1 MEKDKDTLNGFQ
13 AFFDTM
19 NPNVGK
25 NDNDKIDLSQNEP
38 LTDEELEAIRKNSKP
53 EDQPKAG
60 KSKTKTQKE
69 DIIEE
74 NEDDDEEV
82 IVDEDDDDDDEE
94 PVNKKETKKDKKD
107 KSTKEEDDSSEED
120 DDEDEPA
127 FDEKNVVTGF
137 FEVLSEKLGW
147 SIDED
152 DEIPQTAEE
161 LVKYFQDIIEEESK
175 PTYANDEV
183 ARLDEYVKNG
193 GDIKTYLTIDAE
205 LNLDEIEIEDDETNQ
220 KLVLKEFLKEKGFS
234 SKSIE
239 KKLQK
244 YADAGLLEDEA
255 EDALEA
261 LKEIREQKKEQLLA
275 DQKKQYEEQTK
286 RQQEF
291 FNTVVSEIKGLDNI
305 RGIKIP
311 EKDKKTLM
319 DYMFKPDSDGV
330 TKYQKDYAKNPKNLI
345 ESAYFTMKGDAL
357 INIAKKEGNKNAFDK
372 FKSNLKSSNVSKK
385 SNKEIRSDSD
395 NIWSKL
401 AQQLRA

>member
-25 NDNDKIDLSQNEP
+25 DDNDKIDLSQNEP
-38 LTDEELEAIRKNSKP
+38 LTDEELDAIRNNSKP

-60 KSKTKTQKE
+60 KNKEKNQKE
-69 DIIEE
+69 EDIEE
-74 NEDDDEEV
+74 DDETIEDDE
-82 IVDEDDDDDDEE
+82 IDEE

-107 KSTKEEDDSSEED
+107 KSTKEEDNNSEED
-120 DDEDEPA
+120 DDEDESA
-127 FDEKNVVTGF
+127 FDEKNAVTGF

-152 DEIPQTAEE
+152 DEVPQTAED

-175 PTYANDEV
+175 PSYANDEV
-183 ARLDEYVKNG
+183 ARLDEYIKNG
-193 GDIKTYLTIDAE
+193 GDIKTYLKIDAE

-220 KLVLKEFLKEKGFS
+220 KLVVKEFLKEKGFNE
-234 SKSIE
+234 KSIE

-261 LKEIREQKKEQLLA
+261 LKEIKEQKKEQLLA
-275 DQKKQYEEQTK
+275 DQKKQSEEQGK

-319 DYMFKPDSDGV
+319 DYMFKPDSDGI

-372 FKSNLKSSNVSKK
+372 FKSG
-385 SNKEIRSDSD
+385 ITP
-395 NIWSKL
+395 L
-401 AQQLRA
+401 AKV

>member
-38 LTDEELEAIRKNSKP
+38 LTDEELDAIRNNSKP

-60 KSKTKTQKE
+60 KNKEKNQKE
-69 DIIEE
+69 EDIEE
-74 NEDDDEEV
+74 EDETIEDDE
-82 IVDEDDDDDDEE
+82 IDEE

-107 KSTKEEDDSSEED
+107 KSTKEEDDNSEED
-120 DDEDEPA
+120 DDEDEPV

-275 DQKKQYEEQTK
+275 DQKKQSEEQAK

>member
-25 NDNDKIDLSQNEP
+25 DDNDKIDLSQNEP
-38 LTDEELEAIRKNSKP
+38 LTDEELDAIRNNSKP

-60 KSKTKTQKE
+60 KNKEKNQKE
-69 DIIEE
+69 EDIEE
-74 NEDDDEEV
+74 DDETIEDDE
-82 IVDEDDDDDDEE
+82 IDEE

-107 KSTKEEDDSSEED
+107 KSTKEEDDNSEED
-120 DDEDEPA
+120 DNEDEPA

-152 DEIPQTAEE
+152 DEVPQTAED

-175 PTYANDEV
+175 PSYANDEV
-183 ARLDEYVKNG
+183 ARLDEYVKSG
-193 GDIKTYLTIDAE
+193 GDIKTYLKIDAE

-220 KLVLKEFLKEKGFS
+220 KLVVKEFLKEKGFNE
-234 SKSIE
+234 KSIE

-261 LKEIREQKKEQLLA
+261 LKEIKEQKKEQLLA
-275 DQKKQYEEQTK
+275 DQKKQSEEQGK

-319 DYMFKPDSDGV
+319 DYMFKPDSDGI

-357 INIAKKEGNKNAFDK
+357 INIAKKEGNKTAFDK

>member
-38 LTDEELEAIRKNSKP
+38 LTDEELDAIRNNSKP

-60 KSKTKTQKE
+60 KNKEKNQKE
-69 DIIEE
+69 EDIEE
-74 NEDDDEEV
+74 EDETIEDDE
-82 IVDEDDDDDDEE
+82 IDEE

-107 KSTKEEDDSSEED
+107 KSTKEEDNNSEED

-161 LVKYFQDIIEEESK
+161 LVKYFQDIIEEESR

-275 DQKKQYEEQTK
+275 DQKKQSEEQAK

>member
-38 LTDEELEAIRKNSKP
+38 LTDEELDAIRNNSKP

-60 KSKTKTQKE
+60 KNKEKNQKE
-69 DIIEE
+69 EDIEE
-74 NEDDDEEV
+74 EDETIEDDE
-82 IVDEDDDDDDEE
+82 IDEE

-127 FDEKNVVTGF
+127 FDEKNAVTGF

-161 LVKYFQDIIEEESK
+161 LVKYFQDIIEEESR

-205 LNLDEIEIEDDETNQ
+205 LNLDEIEIEDDEANQ

-275 DQKKQYEEQTK
+275 DQKKQSEEQAK

>member
-38 LTDEELEAIRKNSKP
+38 LTDEELDAIRNNSKP

-60 KSKTKTQKE
+60 KNKEKNQKE
-69 DIIEE
+69 EDIEE
-74 NEDDDEEV
+74 EDETIEDDE
-82 IVDEDDDDDDEE
+82 IDEE

-107 KSTKEEDDSSEED
+107 KSTKEEDDNSEED

-127 FDEKNVVTGF
+127 FNEKNVVTGF

-193 GDIKTYLTIDAE
+193 GDIKTYLKIDAE
-205 LNLDEIEIEDDETNQ
+205 LNLDEIEIEDDEANQ

-261 LKEIREQKKEQLLA
+261 LKEIKEQKKEQLLA
-275 DQKKQYEEQTK
+275 DQKKQSEEQAK

>member
-25 NDNDKIDLSQNEP
+25 DDNDKIDLSQNEP
-38 LTDEELEAIRKNSKP
+38 LTDEELDAIRNNSKP

-60 KSKTKTQKE
+60 KNKEKNQKE
-69 DIIEE
+69 EDIEE
-74 NEDDDEEV
+74 EDETIEDDE
-82 IVDEDDDDDDEE
+82 IDEE

-107 KSTKEEDDSSEED
+107 KSTKEEDDNSEED
-120 DDEDEPA
+120 EDEDEPA

-152 DEIPQTAEE
+152 DEVPQTAEA

-175 PTYANDEV
+175 PSYANDEV
-183 ARLDEYVKNG
+183 ARLDEYIKNG
-193 GDIKTYLTIDAE
+193 GDIKTYLKIDAE

-220 KLVLKEFLKEKGFS
+220 KLVVKEFLKEKGFNA
-234 SKSIE
+234 KSIE

-261 LKEIREQKKEQLLA
+261 LKEIKEQKKEQLLA
-275 DQKKQYEEQTK
+275 DQKKQSEEQGK

-319 DYMFKPDSDGV
+319 DYMFKPDSDGI

-357 INIAKKEGNKNAFDK
+357 INIAKKEGNKTAFDK

>member
-25 NDNDKIDLSQNEP
+25 DDNDKIDLSQNEP
-38 LTDEELEAIRKNSKP
+38 LTDEELDAIRNNSKP

-60 KSKTKTQKE
+60 KNKEKNQKE
-69 DIIEE
+69 EDIEE
-74 NEDDDEEV
+74 DDETIEDDE
-82 IVDEDDDDDDEE
+82 IDEE

-107 KSTKEEDDSSEED
+107 KSTKEEDNNSEED
-120 DDEDEPA
+120 DDEDGPA

-152 DEIPQTAEE
+152 DDVPQTAED

-175 PTYANDEV
+175 PSYANDEV
-183 ARLDEYVKNG
+183 ARLDEYIKNG
-193 GDIKTYLTIDAE
+193 GDIKTYLKIDAE

-220 KLVLKEFLKEKGFS
+220 KLVVKEFLKEKGFNE
-234 SKSIE
+234 KSIE

-261 LKEIREQKKEQLLA
+261 LKEIKEQKKEQLLA
-275 DQKKQYEEQTK
+275 DQKKQSEEQGK

-319 DYMFKPDSDGV
+319 DYMFKPDSDGI

-357 INIAKKEGNKNAFDK
+357 INIAKKEGNKTAFDK

>member
-25 NDNDKIDLSQNEP
+25 DDNDKIDLSQNEP
-38 LTDEELEAIRKNSKP
+38 LTDEELDAIRNNSKP

-60 KSKTKTQKE
+60 KNKEKNQKE
-69 DIIEE
+69 EDIEE
-74 NEDDDEEV
+74 DDETIEDDE
-82 IVDEDDDDDDEE
+82 IDEE

-107 KSTKEEDDSSEED
+107 KSTKEEDNNSEED

-152 DEIPQTAEE
+152 DEVPQTAED

-175 PTYANDEV
+175 PSYANDEV

-193 GDIKTYLTIDAE
+193 GDIKTYLKIDAE

-220 KLVLKEFLKEKGFS
+220 KLVVKEFLKEKGFNE
-234 SKSIE
+234 KSIE

-261 LKEIREQKKEQLLA
+261 LKEIKEQKKEQLLA
-275 DQKKQYEEQTK
+275 DQKKQSEEQVK

-319 DYMFKPDSDGV
+319 DYMFKPDSDGI

-357 INIAKKEGNKNAFDK
+357 INIAKKEGNKTAFDK

>member
-38 LTDEELEAIRKNSKP
+38 LTDEELDAIRNNSKP

-60 KSKTKTQKE
+60 KNKEKNQKE
-69 DIIEE
+69 EDIEE
-74 NEDDDEEV
+74 EDETIEDDE
-82 IVDEDDDDDDEE
+82 IDEE

-107 KSTKEEDDSSEED
+107 KSTKEEDNNSEED

-161 LVKYFQDIIEEESK
+161 LVKYFQDIIEEESR

>member
-25 NDNDKIDLSQNEP
+25 DDNDKIDLSQNEP
-38 LTDEELEAIRKNSKP
+38 LTDEELDAIRNNSKP

-60 KSKTKTQKE
+60 KNKEKNQKE
-69 DIIEE
+69 EDIEE
-74 NEDDDEEV
+74 EDETIEDDE
-82 IVDEDDDDDDEE
+82 IDEE

-107 KSTKEEDDSSEED
+107 KSTKEEDDNSEED

-127 FDEKNVVTGF
+127 FDEKNAVTGF

-193 GDIKTYLTIDAE
+193 GDIKTYLKIDAE

-261 LKEIREQKKEQLLA
+261 LKEIKEQKKEQLLA
-275 DQKKQYEEQTK
+275 DQKKQSEEQAK

>member
-25 NDNDKIDLSQNEP
+25 DDNDKIDLSQNEP
-38 LTDEELEAIRKNSKP
+38 LTDEELDAIRNNSKP

-60 KSKTKTQKE
+60 KNKEKNQKE
-69 DIIEE
+69 EDIEE
-74 NEDDDEEV
+74 DDETIEDDE
-82 IVDEDDDDDDEE
+82 IDEE

-107 KSTKEEDDSSEED
+107 KSTKEEDDNSEED
-120 DDEDEPA
+120 DNEDEPA
-127 FDEKNVVTGF
+127 FDEKNAVTGF

-152 DEIPQTAEE
+152 DEIPQTAED

-175 PTYANDEV
+175 PSYANDEV
-183 ARLDEYVKNG
+183 ARLDEYIKNG
-193 GDIKTYLTIDAE
+193 GDIKTYLKIDAE

-220 KLVLKEFLKEKGFS
+220 KLVVKEFLKEKGFNE
-234 SKSIE
+234 KSIE

-261 LKEIREQKKEQLLA
+261 LKEIKEQKKEQLLA
-275 DQKKQYEEQTK
+275 DQKKQSEEQVK

-319 DYMFKPDSDGV
+319 DYMFKPDSDGI

-357 INIAKKEGNKNAFDK
+357 INIAKKEGNKTAFDK

>member
-38 LTDEELEAIRKNSKP
+38 LTDEELDAIRNNSKP

-60 KSKTKTQKE
+60 KNKEKNQKE
-69 DIIEE
+69 EDIEE
-74 NEDDDEEV
+74 EDETIEDDE
-82 IVDEDDDDDDEE
+82 IDEE

-107 KSTKEEDDSSEED
+107 KSTKEEDDDSEED
-120 DDEDEPA
+120 DNEDESA
-127 FDEKNVVTGF
+127 FDEKNAVTGF

-193 GDIKTYLTIDAE
+193 GDIKTYLKIDAE
-205 LNLDEIEIEDDETNQ
+205 LDLDEIEIEDDETNQ

-261 LKEIREQKKEQLLA
+261 LKEIKEQKKEQLLA
-275 DQKKQYEEQTK
+275 DQKKQYEEQAK

-291 FNTVVSEIKGLDNI
+291 FNTVISEIKGLDNI

>member
-25 NDNDKIDLSQNEP
+25 DDNDKIDLSQNEP
-38 LTDEELEAIRKNSKP
+38 LTDEELDAIRNNSKP

-60 KSKTKTQKE
+60 KNKEKNQKE
-69 DIIEE
+69 EDIEE
-74 NEDDDEEV
+74 EDETIEDDE
-82 IVDEDDDDDDEE
+82 IDEE

-107 KSTKEEDDSSEED
+107 KSTKEEDDNSEED

-127 FDEKNVVTGF
+127 FDEKNAVTGF

-152 DEIPQTAEE
+152 DEVPQTAED

-175 PTYANDEV
+175 PSYANDEV

-193 GDIKTYLTIDAE
+193 GDIKTYLKIDAE

-220 KLVLKEFLKEKGFS
+220 KLVVKEFLKEKGFNE
-234 SKSIE
+234 KSIE

-261 LKEIREQKKEQLLA
+261 LKEIKEQKKEQLLA
-275 DQKKQYEEQTK
+275 DQKKQSEEQGK

-319 DYMFKPDSDGV
+319 DYMFKPDSDGI

-357 INIAKKEGNKNAFDK
+357 INIAKKEGNKTAFDK

>member
-38 LTDEELEAIRKNSKP
+38 LTDEELEAIRNNSKP
-53 EDQPKAG
+53 EDQPKTG
-60 KSKTKTQKE
+60 KNKEKNQKE
-69 DIIEE
+69 EDIEE
-74 NEDDDEEV
+74 EDETIEDDE
-82 IVDEDDDDDDEE
+82 IDEE

-107 KSTKEEDDSSEED
+107 KSTKEEDNNSEED

-127 FDEKNVVTGF
+127 FDEKNAVTGF

-161 LVKYFQDIIEEESK
+161 LVKYFQDIIEEESR

-275 DQKKQYEEQTK
+275 DQKKQSEEQAK

>member
-25 NDNDKIDLSQNEP
+25 DDNDKIDLSQNEP
-38 LTDEELEAIRKNSKP
+38 LTDEELDAIRNNSKP

-60 KSKTKTQKE
+60 KNKEKNQKE
-69 DIIEE
+69 EDIEE
-74 NEDDDEEV
+74 DDETIEDDE
-82 IVDEDDDDDDEE
+82 IDEE

-107 KSTKEEDDSSEED
+107 KSTKEEDNNSEED

-127 FDEKNVVTGF
+127 FDEKNAVTGF

-152 DEIPQTAEE
+152 DEVPQTAED

-175 PTYANDEV
+175 PSYANDEV
-183 ARLDEYVKNG
+183 ARLDEYIKNG
-193 GDIKTYLTIDAE
+193 GDIKTYLKIDAE

-220 KLVLKEFLKEKGFS
+220 KLVVKEFLKEKGFNE
-234 SKSIE
+234 KSIE

-261 LKEIREQKKEQLLA
+261 LKEIKEQKKEQLLA
-275 DQKKQYEEQTK
+275 DQKKQSEEQGK

-319 DYMFKPDSDGV
+319 DYMFKPDSDGI

-357 INIAKKEGNKNAFDK
+357 INIAKKEGNKTAFDK

>member
-25 NDNDKIDLSQNEP
+25 DDNDKIDLSQNEP
-38 LTDEELEAIRKNSKP
+38 LTDEELDAIRNNSKP

-60 KSKTKTQKE
+60 KNKEKNQKE
-69 DIIEE
+69 EDIEE
-74 NEDDDEEV
+74 DDETIEDDE
-82 IVDEDDDDDDEE
+82 IDEE

-107 KSTKEEDDSSEED
+107 KSTKEEDDNSEED

-152 DEIPQTAEE
+152 DEVPQTAED

-175 PTYANDEV
+175 PSYANDEV

-193 GDIKTYLTIDAE
+193 GDIKTYLKIDAE

-220 KLVLKEFLKEKGFS
+220 KLVVKEFLKEKGFNE
-234 SKSIE
+234 KSIE

-261 LKEIREQKKEQLLA
+261 LKEIKEQKKEQLLA
-275 DQKKQYEEQTK
+275 DQKKQSEEQVK

-319 DYMFKPDSDGV
+319 DYMFKPDSDGI

-357 INIAKKEGNKNAFDK
+357 INIAKKEGNKTAFDK

>member
-25 NDNDKIDLSQNEP
+25 DDNDKIDLSQNEP
-38 LTDEELEAIRKNSKP
+38 LTDEELDAIRNNSKP

-60 KSKTKTQKE
+60 KNKEKNQKE
-69 DIIEE
+69 EDIEE
-74 NEDDDEEV
+74 DDETIEDDE
-82 IVDEDDDDDDEE
+82 IDEE

-107 KSTKEEDDSSEED
+107 KSTKEEDYNSEED

-127 FDEKNVVTGF
+127 FDEKNAVTGF

-152 DEIPQTAEE
+152 DEVPQTAED

-175 PTYANDEV
+175 PSYANDEV

-193 GDIKTYLTIDAE
+193 GDIKTYLKIDAE

-220 KLVLKEFLKEKGFS
+220 KLVVKEFLKEKGFNE
-234 SKSIE
+234 KSIE

-261 LKEIREQKKEQLLA
+261 LKEIKEQKKEQLLA
-275 DQKKQYEEQTK
+275 DQKKQSEEQGK

-319 DYMFKPDSDGV
+319 DYMFKPDSDGI

-357 INIAKKEGNKNAFDK
+357 INIAKKEGNKTAFDK

>member
-25 NDNDKIDLSQNEP
+25 SDNDKIDLSQNEP
-38 LTDEELEAIRKNSKP
+38 LTDEELDAIRNNSKP

-60 KSKTKTQKE
+60 KNKEKNQKE
-69 DIIEE
+69 EDIEE
-74 NEDDDEEV
+74 EDETIEDDE
-82 IVDEDDDDDDEE
+82 IDEE

-107 KSTKEEDDSSEED
+107 KSTKEEDDNSEED
-120 DDEDEPA
+120 DNEDEPA

-161 LVKYFQDIIEEESK
+161 LVKYFQDIIEEESR

-183 ARLDEYVKNG
+183 ARLDEYIKNG
-193 GDIKTYLTIDAE
+193 GDIKTYLKIDAE

-261 LKEIREQKKEQLLA
+261 LKEIKEQKKEQLLA
-275 DQKKQYEEQTK
+275 DQKKQSEEQAK

>member
-25 NDNDKIDLSQNEP
+25 DDNDKIDLSQNEP
-38 LTDEELEAIRKNSKP
+38 LTDEELDAIRNNSKP
-53 EDQPKAG
+53 EDQPKVG
-60 KSKTKTQKE
+60 KNKEKNQKE
-69 DIIEE
+69 EDIEE
-74 NEDDDEEV
+74 DDETIEDDE
-82 IVDEDDDDDDEE
+82 IDEE

-107 KSTKEEDDSSEED
+107 KSTKEEDDNSEED

-152 DEIPQTAEE
+152 DEVPQTAED

-175 PTYANDEV
+175 PSYANDEV
-183 ARLDEYVKNG
+183 ARLDEYIKNG
-193 GDIKTYLTIDAE
+193 GDIKTYLKIDAE

-220 KLVLKEFLKEKGFS
+220 KLVVKEFLKEKGFNE
-234 SKSIE
+234 KSIE

-261 LKEIREQKKEQLLA
+261 LKEIKEQKKEQLLA
-275 DQKKQYEEQTK
+275 DQKKQSEEQGK

-319 DYMFKPDSDGV
+319 DYMFKPDSDGI

-357 INIAKKEGNKNAFDK
+357 INIAKKEGNKTAFDK

>member
-25 NDNDKIDLSQNEP
+25 DDNDKIDLSQNEP
-38 LTDEELEAIRKNSKP
+38 LTDEELDAIRNNSKP

-60 KSKTKTQKE
+60 KNKEKNQKE
-69 DIIEE
+69 EDIEE
-74 NEDDDEEV
+74 EDETIEDDE
-82 IVDEDDDDDDEE
+82 IDEE

-107 KSTKEEDDSSEED
+107 KSTKEEDDNSEED

-152 DEIPQTAEE
+152 DEVPQTAED

-175 PTYANDEV
+175 PSYANDEV

-193 GDIKTYLTIDAE
+193 GDIKTYLKIDAE

-220 KLVLKEFLKEKGFS
+220 KLVVKEFLKEKGFNE
-234 SKSIE
+234 KSIE

-261 LKEIREQKKEQLLA
+261 LKEIKEQKKEQLLA
-275 DQKKQYEEQTK
+275 DQKKQSEEQGK

-319 DYMFKPDSDGV
+319 DYMFKPDSDGI

-357 INIAKKEGNKNAFDK
+357 INIAKKEGNKTAFDK

>member
-25 NDNDKIDLSQNEP
+25 DDNDKIDLSQNEP
-38 LTDEELEAIRKNSKP
+38 LTDEELDAIRNNSKP

-60 KSKTKTQKE
+60 KNKEKNQKE
-69 DIIEE
+69 EDIEE
-74 NEDDDEEV
+74 DDETIEDDE
-82 IVDEDDDDDDEE
+82 IDEE

-107 KSTKEEDDSSEED
+107 KSTKEEDDNSEED

-152 DEIPQTAEE
+152 DEIPQTAED

-175 PTYANDEV
+175 PSYANDEV
-183 ARLDEYVKNG
+183 ARLDEYIKNG
-193 GDIKTYLTIDAE
+193 GDIKTYLKIDAE

-220 KLVLKEFLKEKGFS
+220 KLVVKEFLKEKGFNE
-234 SKSIE
+234 KSIE

-261 LKEIREQKKEQLLA
+261 LKEIKEQKKEQLLA
-275 DQKKQYEEQTK
+275 DQKKQSEEQGK

-319 DYMFKPDSDGV
+319 DYMFKPDSDGI

-357 INIAKKEGNKNAFDK
+357 INIAKKEGNKTAFDK

>member
-25 NDNDKIDLSQNEP
+25 DDNDKIDLSQNEP
-38 LTDEELEAIRKNSKP
+38 LTDEELDAIRNNSKP

-60 KSKTKTQKE
+60 KNKEKNQKE
-69 DIIEE
+69 EDIEE
-74 NEDDDEEV
+74 DDETIEDDE
-82 IVDEDDDDDDEE
+82 IDEE

-107 KSTKEEDDSSEED
+107 KSTKEEDDNSEED

-127 FDEKNVVTGF
+127 FDEKNAVTGF

-152 DEIPQTAEE
+152 DEVPQTAED

-175 PTYANDEV
+175 PSYANDEV
-183 ARLDEYVKNG
+183 ARLDEYIKNG
-193 GDIKTYLTIDAE
+193 GDIKTYLKIDAE

-220 KLVLKEFLKEKGFS
+220 KLVVKEFLKEKGFNE
-234 SKSIE
+234 KSIE

-261 LKEIREQKKEQLLA
+261 LKEIKEQKKEQLLA
-275 DQKKQYEEQTK
+275 DQKKQSEEQGK

-319 DYMFKPDSDGV
+319 DYMFKPDSDGI

-357 INIAKKEGNKNAFDK
+357 INIAKKEGNKTAFDK

>member
-25 NDNDKIDLSQNEP
+25 DDNDKIDLSQNEP
-38 LTDEELEAIRKNSKP
+38 LTDEELDAIRNNSKP

-60 KSKTKTQKE
+60 KNKEKNQKE
-69 DIIEE
+69 EDIEE
-74 NEDDDEEV
+74 EDETIEDDE
-82 IVDEDDDDDDEE
+82 IDEE

-107 KSTKEEDDSSEED
+107 KSTKEEDDNSEED

-127 FDEKNVVTGF
+127 FDEKNAVTGF

-152 DEIPQTAEE
+152 DEVPQTAED

-175 PTYANDEV
+175 PSYANDEV
-183 ARLDEYVKNG
+183 ARLDEYIKNG
-193 GDIKTYLTIDAE
+193 GDIKTYLKIDAE

-220 KLVLKEFLKEKGFS
+220 KLVVKEFLKEKGFNE
-234 SKSIE
+234 KSIE

-261 LKEIREQKKEQLLA
+261 LKEIKEQKKEQLLA
-275 DQKKQYEEQTK
+275 DQKKQSEEQGK

-319 DYMFKPDSDGV
+319 DYMFKPDSDGI

-357 INIAKKEGNKNAFDK
+357 INIAKKEGNKTAFDK

>member
-25 NDNDKIDLSQNEP
+25 SDNDKIDLSQNEP
-38 LTDEELEAIRKNSKP
+38 LTDEELDAIRNNSKP

-60 KSKTKTQKE
+60 KNKEKNQKE
-69 DIIEE
+69 EDIEE
-74 NEDDDEEV
+74 EDETIEDDE
-82 IVDEDDDDDDEE
+82 IDEE

-107 KSTKEEDDSSEED
+107 KSTKEEDNNSEED

-275 DQKKQYEEQTK
+275 DQKKQSEEQAK

>member
-38 LTDEELEAIRKNSKP
+38 LTDEELDAIRNNSKP

-60 KSKTKTQKE
+60 KNKEKNQKE
-69 DIIEE
+69 EDIEE
-74 NEDDDEEV
+74 EDETIE
-82 IVDEDDDDDDEE
+82 DDDDDEE

-107 KSTKEEDDSSEED
+107 KSTKEEDNNSEED

-161 LVKYFQDIIEEESK
+161 LVKYFQDIIEEESR

>member
-25 NDNDKIDLSQNEP
+25 DDNDKIDLSQNEP
-38 LTDEELEAIRKNSKP
+38 LTDEELDAIRNNSKP

-60 KSKTKTQKE
+60 KNKEKNQKE
-69 DIIEE
+69 EDIEE
-74 NEDDDEEV
+74 EDETIEDDE
-82 IVDEDDDDDDEE
+82 IDEE

-107 KSTKEEDDSSEED
+107 KSTKEEDNNSEED

-127 FDEKNVVTGF
+127 FDEKNAVTGF

-152 DEIPQTAEE
+152 DEVPQTAED

-175 PTYANDEV
+175 PSYANDEV
-183 ARLDEYVKNG
+183 ARLDEYIKNG
-193 GDIKTYLTIDAE
+193 GDIKTYLKIDAE

-220 KLVLKEFLKEKGFS
+220 KLVVKEFLKEKGFNE
-234 SKSIE
+234 KSIE

-261 LKEIREQKKEQLLA
+261 LKEIKEQKKEQLLA
-275 DQKKQYEEQTK
+275 DQKKQSEEQGK

-319 DYMFKPDSDGV
+319 DYMFKPDSDGI

-357 INIAKKEGNKNAFDK
+357 INIAKKEGNKTAFDK

>member
-25 NDNDKIDLSQNEP
+25 DDNDKIDLSQNEP
-38 LTDEELEAIRKNSKP
+38 LTDEELDAIRNNSKP

-60 KSKTKTQKE
+60 KNKEKNQKE
-69 DIIEE
+69 EDIEE
-74 NEDDDEEV
+74 EDETIEDDE
-82 IVDEDDDDDDEE
+82 IDEE

-107 KSTKEEDDSSEED
+107 KSTKEEDDNSEED
-120 DDEDEPA
+120 EDEDEPA

-152 DEIPQTAEE
+152 DEVPQTAEA

-175 PTYANDEV
+175 PSYANDEV
-183 ARLDEYVKNG
+183 ARLDEYVKSG
-193 GDIKTYLTIDAE
+193 GDIKTYLKIDAE

-220 KLVLKEFLKEKGFS
+220 KLVVKEFLKEKGFNE
-234 SKSIE
+234 KSIE

-261 LKEIREQKKEQLLA
+261 LKEIKEQKKEQLLA
-275 DQKKQYEEQTK
+275 DQKKQSEEQGK

-319 DYMFKPDSDGV
+319 DYMFKPDSDGI

-357 INIAKKEGNKNAFDK
+357 INIAKKEGNKTAFDK

>member
-25 NDNDKIDLSQNEP
+25 DDNDKIDLSQNEP
-38 LTDEELEAIRKNSKP
+38 LTDEELDAIRNNSKP

-60 KSKTKTQKE
+60 KNKEKNQKE
-69 DIIEE
+69 EDIEE
-74 NEDDDEEV
+74 EDETIEDDE
-82 IVDEDDDDDDEE
+82 IDEE

-107 KSTKEEDDSSEED
+107 KSTKEEDNNSEED

-127 FDEKNVVTGF
+127 FDEKNAVTGF

-152 DEIPQTAEE
+152 DEVPQTAEA

-175 PTYANDEV
+175 PSYANDEV
-183 ARLDEYVKNG
+183 ARLDEYIKNG
-193 GDIKTYLTIDAE
+193 GDIKTYLKIDAE

-220 KLVLKEFLKEKGFS
+220 KLVVKEFLKEKGFNE
-234 SKSIE
+234 KSIE

-261 LKEIREQKKEQLLA
+261 LKEIKEQKKEQLLA
-275 DQKKQYEEQTK
+275 DQKKQSEEQGK

-319 DYMFKPDSDGV
+319 DYMFKPDSDGI

-357 INIAKKEGNKNAFDK
+357 INIAKKEGNKTAFDK

>member
-25 NDNDKIDLSQNEP
+25 DDNDKIDLSQNEP
-38 LTDEELEAIRKNSKP
+38 LTDEELDAIRNNSKP

-60 KSKTKTQKE
+60 KNKEKNQKE
-69 DIIEE
+69 EDIEE
-74 NEDDDEEV
+74 DDETIEDDE
-82 IVDEDDDDDDEE
+82 IDEE

-107 KSTKEEDDSSEED
+107 KSTKEEDNNSEED
-120 DDEDEPA
+120 DNEDEPA

-152 DEIPQTAEE
+152 DEVPQTAED

-175 PTYANDEV
+175 PSYANDEV
-183 ARLDEYVKNG
+183 ARLDEYIKNG
-193 GDIKTYLTIDAE
+193 GDIKTYLKIDAE

-220 KLVLKEFLKEKGFS
+220 KLVVKEFLKEKGFNE
-234 SKSIE
+234 KSIE

-261 LKEIREQKKEQLLA
+261 LKEIKEQKKEQLLA
-275 DQKKQYEEQTK
+275 DQKKQSEEQGK

-319 DYMFKPDSDGV
+319 DYMFKPDSDGI

>member
-38 LTDEELEAIRKNSKP
+38 LTDEELDAIRNNSKP

-60 KSKTKTQKE
+60 KNKEKNQKE
-69 DIIEE
+69 EDIEE
-74 NEDDDEEV
+74 EDETIEDDE
-82 IVDEDDDDDDEE
+82 IDEE

-107 KSTKEEDDSSEED
+107 KSTKEEDNNSEED

-244 YADAGLLEDEA
+244 YSDAGLLEDEA

-275 DQKKQYEEQTK
+275 DQKKQSEEQAK

>member
-25 NDNDKIDLSQNEP
+25 SDNDKIDLSQNEP
-38 LTDEELEAIRKNSKP
+38 LTDEELDAIRNNSKP

-60 KSKTKTQKE
+60 KNKEKNQKE
-69 DIIEE
+69 EDIEE
-74 NEDDDEEV
+74 EDETIEDDE
-82 IVDEDDDDDDEE
+82 IDEE

-107 KSTKEEDDSSEED
+107 KSTKEEDDNSEED
-120 DDEDEPA
+120 DNEDEPA

-161 LVKYFQDIIEEESK
+161 LVKYFQDIIEEESR

-261 LKEIREQKKEQLLA
+261 LKEIKEQKKEQLLA
-275 DQKKQYEEQTK
+275 DQKKQSEEQAK

>member
-25 NDNDKIDLSQNEP
+25 DDNDKIDLSQNEP
-38 LTDEELEAIRKNSKP
+38 LTDEELDAIRNNSKP

-60 KSKTKTQKE
+60 KNKEKNQKE
-69 DIIEE
+69 EDIEE
-74 NEDDDEEV
+74 EDETIEDDE
-82 IVDEDDDDDDEE
+82 IDEE

-107 KSTKEEDDSSEED
+107 KSTKEEDDNSEED

-127 FDEKNVVTGF
+127 FDEKNAVTGF

-161 LVKYFQDIIEEESK
+161 LVKYFQDIIEEESR

-205 LNLDEIEIEDDETNQ
+205 LNLDEIEIEDDEANQ

-275 DQKKQYEEQTK
+275 DQKKQSEEQAK

-330 TKYQKDYAKNPKNLI
+330 TKYQKDYAKDPKNLI

>member
-25 NDNDKIDLSQNEP
+25 SDNDKIDLSQNEP
-38 LTDEELEAIRKNSKP
+38 LTDEELDAIRNNSKP

-60 KSKTKTQKE
+60 KNKEKNQKE
-69 DIIEE
+69 EDIEE
-74 NEDDDEEV
+74 EDETIEDDE
-82 IVDEDDDDDDEE
+82 IDEE

-107 KSTKEEDDSSEED
+107 KSTKEEDDNSEED

-127 FDEKNVVTGF
+127 FDEKNAVTGF

-193 GDIKTYLTIDAE
+193 GDIKTYLKIDAE

-275 DQKKQYEEQTK
+275 DQKKQSEEQAK

-372 FKSNLKSSNVSKK
+372 FKSNLKSSNISKK

>member
-25 NDNDKIDLSQNEP
+25 DDNDKIDLSQNEP
-38 LTDEELEAIRKNSKP
+38 LTDEELDAIRNNSKP
-53 EDQPKAG
+53 EDQPKTG
-60 KSKTKTQKE
+60 KNKEKNQKE
-69 DIIEE
+69 EDIEE
-74 NEDDDEEV
+74 DDETIEDDE
-82 IVDEDDDDDDEE
+82 IDEE

-107 KSTKEEDDSSEED
+107 KSTKEEDNNSEED

-152 DEIPQTAEE
+152 DEVPQTAED

-175 PTYANDEV
+175 PSYANDEV
-183 ARLDEYVKNG
+183 ARLDEYIKNG
-193 GDIKTYLTIDAE
+193 GDIKTYLKIDAE

-220 KLVLKEFLKEKGFS
+220 KLVVKEFLKEKGFNE
-234 SKSIE
+234 KSIE

-261 LKEIREQKKEQLLA
+261 LKEIKEQKKEQLLA
-275 DQKKQYEEQTK
+275 DQKKQSEEQGK

-319 DYMFKPDSDGV
+319 DYMFKPDSDGI

-357 INIAKKEGNKNAFDK
+357 INIAKKEGNKTAFDK

>member
-25 NDNDKIDLSQNEP
+25 DDNDKIDLSQNEP
-38 LTDEELEAIRKNSKP
+38 LTDEELDAIRNNSKP

-60 KSKTKTQKE
+60 KNKEKNQKE
-69 DIIEE
+69 EDIEE
-74 NEDDDEEV
+74 DDETIEDDE
-82 IVDEDDDDDDEE
+82 IDEE

-107 KSTKEEDDSSEED
+107 KSTKEEDNNSEED
-120 DDEDEPA
+120 GDEDEPA
-127 FDEKNVVTGF
+127 FDEKNAVTGF

-152 DEIPQTAEE
+152 DEVPQTAED

-175 PTYANDEV
+175 PSYANDEV
-183 ARLDEYVKNG
+183 ARLDEYIKNG
-193 GDIKTYLTIDAE
+193 GDIKTYLKIDAE

-220 KLVLKEFLKEKGFS
+220 KLVVKEFLKEKGFNE
-234 SKSIE
+234 KSIE

-261 LKEIREQKKEQLLA
+261 LKEIKEQKKEQLLA
-275 DQKKQYEEQTK
+275 DQKKQSEEQGK

-319 DYMFKPDSDGV
+319 DYMFKPDSDGI

-357 INIAKKEGNKNAFDK
+357 INIAKKEGNKTAFDK

>member
-38 LTDEELEAIRKNSKP
+38 LTDEELDAIRNNSKP

-60 KSKTKTQKE
+60 KNKEKNQKE
-69 DIIEE
+69 EDIEE
-74 NEDDDEEV
+74 EDETIEDDE
-82 IVDEDDDDDDEE
+82 IDEE

-107 KSTKEEDDSSEED
+107 KSTKEEDNNSEED

-244 YADAGLLEDEA
+244 YADDG
-255 EDALEA
+255 
-261 LKEIREQKKEQLLA
+261 KQHQKPPS
-275 DQKKQYEEQTK
+275 KQATNFLCCQ
-286 RQQEF
+286 
-291 FNTVVSEIKGLDNI
+291 
-305 RGIKIP
+305 
-311 EKDKKTLM
+311 
-319 DYMFKPDSDGV
+319 
-330 TKYQKDYAKNPKNLI
+330 A
-345 ESAYFTMKGDAL
+345 
-357 INIAKKEGNKNAFDK
+357 
-372 FKSNLKSSNVSKK
+372 
-385 SNKEIRSDSD
+385 
-395 NIWSKL
+395 
-401 AQQLRA
+401 

>member
-25 NDNDKIDLSQNEP
+25 DDNDKIDLSQNEP
-38 LTDEELEAIRKNSKP
+38 LTDEELDAIRNNSKP

-60 KSKTKTQKE
+60 KNKEKNQKE
-69 DIIEE
+69 EDIEE
-74 NEDDDEEV
+74 DDETIEDDE
-82 IVDEDDDDDDEE
+82 IDEE

-107 KSTKEEDDSSEED
+107 KSTKEEDNNSEED

-127 FDEKNVVTGF
+127 FDEKNAVTGF

-152 DEIPQTAEE
+152 DDVPQTAED

-175 PTYANDEV
+175 PSYANDEV

-193 GDIKTYLTIDAE
+193 GDIKTYLKIDAE

-220 KLVLKEFLKEKGFS
+220 KLVVKEFLKEKGFNE
-234 SKSIE
+234 KSIE

-261 LKEIREQKKEQLLA
+261 LKEIKEQKKEQLLA
-275 DQKKQYEEQTK
+275 DQKKQSEEQVK

-319 DYMFKPDSDGV
+319 DYMFKPDSDGI

-357 INIAKKEGNKNAFDK
+357 INIAKKEGNKTAFDK

>member
-25 NDNDKIDLSQNEP
+25 DDNDKIDLSQNEP
-38 LTDEELEAIRKNSKP
+38 LTDEELDAIRNNSKP

-60 KSKTKTQKE
+60 KNKEKNQKE
-69 DIIEE
+69 EDIEE
-74 NEDDDEEV
+74 EDETIEDDE
-82 IVDEDDDDDDEE
+82 IDEE

-107 KSTKEEDDSSEED
+107 KSTKEEDNNSEED

-127 FDEKNVVTGF
+127 FDEKNAVTGF

-193 GDIKTYLTIDAE
+193 GDIKTYLKIDAE

-261 LKEIREQKKEQLLA
+261 LKEIKEQKKEQLLA
-275 DQKKQYEEQTK
+275 DQKKQSEEQGK